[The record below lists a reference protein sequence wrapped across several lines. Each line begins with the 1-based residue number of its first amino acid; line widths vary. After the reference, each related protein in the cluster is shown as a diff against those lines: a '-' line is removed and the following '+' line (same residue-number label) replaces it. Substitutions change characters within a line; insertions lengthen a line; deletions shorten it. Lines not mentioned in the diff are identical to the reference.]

1 MNFSFKF
8 LIIFLC
14 KLKLNYCHNIALVI
28 NVIKLSKQYYTDR
41 YINYMDNVISNEND
55 LKYSGSLGCY
65 LCSQLMSITQSKMA
79 LNQAQLKDILNER
92 CNDLSNFIKAQC
104 FTFVRES
111 LPQIYYSLSYDMSQ
125 KNICE
130 MLNLCEVNKFN
141 NIENTSINT
150 NNNDKNAINNNIHST
165 VVKPMPIIE
174 ESENTNS
181 INKKKTEKFEKIL
194 SKKNLT
200 QETMTNNQ
208 KNKNHEEKTILNNSK
223 NLETSYMAEEKI
235 IQRKSTER
243 PQQRLKKPKT
253 VVYVPSDIK
262 SEAKIPEFEDL
273 TNPTK
278 LDIKGKRMTCLFCE
292 KMLNNA
298 KNYAILA
305 KTEISNFANNTCAKL
320 TKSPLSEECYKLTD
334 RKISELAN
342 FVDEQVVEALW
353 CAQMNNC

>member
-1 MNFSFKF
+1 MNFSSKF
-8 LIIFLC
+8 SMIFL
-14 KLKLNYCHNIALVI
+14 VI
-28 NVIKLSKQYYTDR
+28 YVIRLSKQYYTNGH
-41 YINYMDNVISNEND
+41 INYMDNAINNEND

-79 LNQAQLKDILNER
+79 LNQVQLKNILNER

-111 LPQIYYSLSYDMSQ
+111 LPQIYYSLSYDISH

-130 MLNLCEVNKFN
+130 MLNICEINKFN
-141 NIENTSINT
+141 NIENTSTNT
-150 NNNDKNAINNNIHST
+150 DNHDKKKIFNNIHST
-165 VVKPMPIIE
+165 VIKPIPIVE
-174 ESENTNS
+174 ES
-181 INKKKTEKFEKIL
+181 KKTNDMEDEKIGKSIRIL
-194 SKKNLT
+194 PKKNIISTTILP
-200 QETMTNNQ
+200 ETIIDKNLNN
-208 KNKNHEEKTILNNSK
+208 KEKTISNNSN
-223 NLETSYMAEEKI
+223 NLEINYMTQEKI
-235 IQRKSTER
+235 VSGKITER
-243 PQQRLKKPKT
+243 LQSKIKKPKT

-273 TNPTK
+273 TNPAK
-278 LDIKGKRMTCLFCE
+278 IDMKGMRMTCLFCE

-298 KNYAILA
+298 KNYAISA

-320 TKSPLSEECYKLTD
+320 TKSALSEECYKLTD